1 MYTREG
7 NTTRLDHVHDLGLDL
22 AVLGALLARLS
33 PVPSLVNF
41 VTPLV
46 ACAPM
51 CSDRA
56 MWTRMLR
63 ELPTLDDIDII
74 ARQRGDESWGIQIP
88 RADIAD
94 GQGGVSTGPRSGKEK
109 GKAVPH
115 VILSD
120 TEVSSEEDNAP
131 L

>member
-7 NTTRLDHVHDLGLDL
+7 NTTRLDHARDLGLDL

-46 ACAPM
+46 AYAPM
-51 CSDRA
+51 CSNRS

-74 ARQRGDESWGIQIP
+74 AR
-88 RADIAD
+88 
-94 GQGGVSTGPRSGKEK
+94 
-109 GKAVPH
+109 
-115 VILSD
+115 
-120 TEVSSEEDNAP
+120 
-131 L
+131 